1 MSYGFSMTTYHADFE
16 GEDKTA
22 WIQISNILVHVWHE
36 KFFRFLVS
44 KWCKFILLDRDTTN
58 RNNFEVAQIL
68 VQVHY
73 NVKFPISVMVHAAGS
88 SFTISASKL
97 VMDEVEIDN
106 KVQNAFKM
114 TESSSVSYESS
125 GFMGEILVRESSPI
139 SDRLARANEA
149 LSPVDGISIEM
160 VEEVDDDRLLAW
172 GSQKFIE
179 ESNHASAE
187 GAVGSEML
195 IHECDRGTS
204 LEKEVVS
211 PMQKVKPAKRQDDQF
226 DKRDLLMN
234 NGCYDSAI
242 EPVVLRLGCVDFLCD
257 LNVGRL
263 GEAHDDVSGLVLNAR
278 FKDFMGPEICEN
290 SRELGP
296 NVCGPI
302 ENEFTNKNQIS
313 QAGEIELHSGDD
325 SQTCEDQQLSSF
337 GNEFEKVQ
345 QGMELGSN
353 FVVEQLHLGGQRQS
367 NADESQ
373 ELNEWAMICVENSS
387 EVRQNLVDAEKGVSV
402 NGIQKEKSSFSNDS
416 TEVRDCRRSRR
427 SSGGKISIRNRRSV
441 TKEIVEALMVADS
454 SIGNLSER
462 FVSDEDIAH
471 RNSVILK
478 EAEVNLSI
486 LDKLGIVFK
495 SSRTTKTN
503 TTANTHHQQN
513 LCGMEGPSISSFLFA
528 FLCQLPTWLYHITL
542 EEIIE
547 EKKEK
552 KEKREAAASNNV
564 DTRGK
569 EKDQGVR
576 ERTAFDD

>member
-1 MSYGFSMTTYHADFE
+1 MSYGFSMTPYHADFE

-114 TESSSVSYESS
+114 TGSSSVSYESS

-179 ESNHASAE
+179 ESDHACEE

-211 PMQKVKPAKRQDDQF
+211 PMQKVKPTNRQDDQF

-242 EPVVLRLGCVDFLCD
+242 EPVVFRLGCVDFLCD

-278 FKDFMGPEICEN
+278 FKDFMGPDLCEN

-313 QAGEIELHSGDD
+313 Q
-325 SQTCEDQQLSSF
+325 LSPF

-427 SSGGKISIRNRRSV
+427 SSGGKISIRNVSVMEGQKREKKKKTTSVVRKRRSV
-441 TKEIVEALMVADS
+441 TKEVVEALMVADS

-471 RNSVILK
+471 RNSVIL
-478 EAEVNLSI
+478 
-486 LDKLGIVFK
+486 
-495 SSRTTKTN
+495 
-503 TTANTHHQQN
+503 
-513 LCGMEGPSISSFLFA
+513 
-528 FLCQLPTWLYHITL
+528 
-542 EEIIE
+542 
-547 EKKEK
+547 
-552 KEKREAAASNNV
+552 
-564 DTRGK
+564 
-569 EKDQGVR
+569 
-576 ERTAFDD
+576 